1 MTFQHILQTAL
12 RENNLTIDQ
21 SAQDKLVQYLELMQR
36 WNKVFNLTTI
46 TDPRE
51 MVYLHLIDSLLMQPI
66 LHGSRLLDV
75 GCGAGLP
82 GIPLAIINPDLHW
95 TLLDKN
101 NKKTRFVTQAIA
113 ELQLKNVAVA
123 NERSEEH
130 KTSMPYDSILSRA
143 YGTLA
148 MFVDT
153 TQHLIASNGKF
164 LAMKGK
170 EPTDELRDLPS
181 SITVEKIVPIAVKG
195 IKVERCVVVLNKV

>member
-1 MTFQHILQTAL
+1 MTLQKILTGAL
-12 RENNLTIDQ
+12 QENNLAINQ

-46 TDPRE
+46 TEPRE

-123 NERSEEH
+123 NDRSEDH
-130 KTSMPYDSILSRA
+130 QATTPYDSILSRA

-148 MFVDT
+148 MFIDT
-153 TQHLIASNGKF
+153 TQHLIAPNGKF
-164 LAMKGK
+164 LAMKAK
-170 EPTDELRDLPS
+170 HPTEELQDLPAN
-181 SITVEKIVPIAVKG
+181 ITVEKIVPIDVKG
-195 IKVERCVVVLNKV
+195 IKVERCVVVLNKS